1 MPIINERLLKN
12 GDKNQDVMEDIYE
25 KLCANIYKEV
35 LSKEALLNR
44 QQRSRDTR
52 DKDLYM
58 EQCYVCGILGYHKF
72 LSTDRLSVILG
83 WQLTSGCYGSD
94 GNRSTEVKRADDE
107 VEDDWAGD
115 LNSNTGRTNLSSD
128 SFTLERVQKPTRRLA
143 RKLPGMFI
151 SERFLHSP

>member
-1 MPIINERLLKN
+1 MSIINERLLKN

-35 LSKEALLNR
+35 LSREALLNR

-83 WQLTSGCYGSD
+83 WQLPSGCYGSD
-94 GNRSTEVKRADDE
+94 GNRSSEVKRADDE

-115 LNSNTGRTNLSSD
+115 LNSNTGHTNLSSD
-128 SFTLERVQKPTRRLA
+128 SFTLERVQQRTRRLA

-151 SERFLHSP
+151 SERFPHSP